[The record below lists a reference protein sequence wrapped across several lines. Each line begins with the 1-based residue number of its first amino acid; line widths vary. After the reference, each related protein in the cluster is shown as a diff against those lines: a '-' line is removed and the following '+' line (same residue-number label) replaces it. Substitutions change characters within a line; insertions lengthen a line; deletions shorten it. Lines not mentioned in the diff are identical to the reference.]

1 MAVKLL
7 PLRPDHRGALQGL
20 LSAAGVFRED
30 EIAVALELVDAV
42 LARPGHP
49 DYTFAVAEADGAV
62 AGYACWG
69 PTPCTLGT
77 FDLYWIAVHPR
88 HQGLGIARCL
98 LGAAE
103 SDMTARGGRLSVI
116 ETSSLPRYQ
125 PARRFYRRAGYEEA
139 ARLPDF
145 YAPGDHKIVFLKALA
160 VVSGR

>member
-7 PLRPDHRGALQGL
+7 PLLPNHRGALEGL
-20 LSAAGVFRED
+20 LSAAGVFRDD

-42 LARPGHP
+42 LQRPGHP
-49 DYTFAVAEADGAV
+49 DYAFAVAEADGAV

-88 HQGLGIARCL
+88 HQGHGIAGRL

-103 SDMTARGGRLSVI
+103 SDMAARGGRLSVI
-116 ETSSLPRYQ
+116 ETSSLPCYE
-125 PARRFYRRAGYEEA
+125 PARRFYLRAGYEEA
-139 ARLPDF
+139 ARLRDF
-145 YAPGDHKIVFLKALA
+145 YAPGDHKLVYLKSLRAQK
-160 VVSGR
+160 G